1 MIYRLK
7 LIEGTSEVT
16 FEFTDYSKL
25 TMFAQIAMKNHTPTE
40 DYKGRMQDLSLVI
53 EPLSE
58 EEEL

>member
-25 TMFAQIAMKNHTPTE
+25 TMFAQIAMKNRTPTE

-58 EEEL
+58 EEE